1 MPDTTGIFLLG
12 FSPAFQILGGT
23 IIETTLSLM
32 HRSRQIE
39 HPNVDVAGP
48 QAEAGISRLK
58 AGRPAADKSYRSK
71 SSTVL
76 RPDGNRSQVTNLKQV
91 CSLCL
96 IWRLTHILDGL
107 LVHQQLQR
115 AAWLAWEHNI
125 AEDWVRWETPV
136 CECLQVPGERA
147 LICHK
152 QNRVLICC
160 PSCARC

>member
-1 MPDTTGIFLLG
+1 
-12 FSPAFQILGGT
+12 
-23 IIETTLSLM
+23 M

-136 CECLQVPGERA
+136 CECLQVPEKG
-147 LICHK
+147 LSSVT
-152 QNRVLICC
+152 NRTECSFAAHLAQGAELNAGAYNI
-160 PSCARC
+160 SY